1 MEDGVSSSGGSGV
14 AAAWLLLLPPAL
26 LLPGGK
32 WLPARSFRPRR
43 APELPFRAVLC
54 IASPFRAADSQE
66 AREAEGGWLVADVAP
81 APTMYHDES
90 SLEGPPSVAGTG
102 AAAAVIAS
110 SSVGR
115 SVGPVALPMLSRAP
129 PVWFSPR
136 FSPTRGALRN
146 EDEAPLR
153 TGDLRCDAA
162 DLAPAN
168 PKAATAAAAAGAAA
182 TAAAAGGRML
192 GGASMDGEPIL
203 AIGPDGGW

>member
-43 APELPFRAVLC
+43 APELPFRA
-54 IASPFRAADSQE
+54 ADSQE

-81 APTMYHDES
+81 APPMYHDES
-90 SLEGPPSVAGTG
+90 ALEASPSVGGTG
-102 AAAAVIAS
+102 ATAAVVAS

>member
-32 WLPARSFRPRR
+32 WLPSTSFRPRR

-102 AAAAVIAS
+102 
-110 SSVGR
+110 
-115 SVGPVALPMLSRAP
+115 RAP

-146 EDEAPLR
+146 EDDAPLR
-153 TGDLRCDAA
+153 TG